1 MTDAFLTARDKDG
14 DRVRLRL
21 GDKGRASSLGY
32 LNRQRWEYDFTVVK
46 GGGEKPFLVVRPHI
60 ALGTLSQKEITDPRY
75 GFVVLA

>member
-32 LNRQRWEYDFTVVK
+32 LNRRRWEYNFTVIMDDYV
-46 GGGEKPFLVVRPHI
+46 GLAVLPGI
-60 ALGTLSQKEITDPRY
+60 ALGCLGQREINDPKY
-75 GFVVLA
+75 GFMVLA